1 MNFDA
6 TPVNINSILSIK
18 KIYLIPRNQ
27 REFSWEKTQ
36 LEEFWQDITRNISLN
51 NDEFSFN
58 EYFIG
63 TIVLAGT
70 DSDKQL
76 EIVDGQ
82 QRLSVITILLSL
94 ISREFRKLKE
104 ASLAEDI
111 FKSYIVTVSSSLK
124 RGSLDSK
131 GQSLTEKIQRDT
143 SKNYFK
149 ISFQSEEDLSNK
161 PETIEEKKIRYA
173 GLYFKKQLQKRLL
186 CKLLIKK
193 SNHSYSNEDYA
204 FCLNALYNMITNYLK
219 VVKISV
225 DSEDDAYD
233 IFEVLNARG
242 INLSSIDLIKNKV
255 FQSCTTTFPIDEAKQ
270 KWDDIVNKLAE
281 TDTNETIS
289 SYIRCWWL
297 SNIGYVGE
305 EQLYRSF
312 KRAISEKPTILSPEE
327 FLDKIHKDI
336 DLYIK
341 IIEPSTE
348 HWPQSDQIDIYR
360 ALNAINIFNV
370 SIPRPFILSLL
381 RLRRDFPKRIPQKD
395 LILVLKRI
403 EDFHF
408 KFNSVC
414 KLRPSGIDSTY
425 SVLAIKV
432 NSIANKTQRQDLV
445 KELSG
450 LFERRLPNEKT
461 FCSELN
467 KRIHYSNKKNQQG
480 KLIRYIFE
488 KLERILS
495 NTDEINTGAYSIE
508 HILPQSINNKHYMGT
523 LGNLLPIGYDINERC
538 GNKLLID
545 KISVYRQSRM
555 NIVKRFLNEIDAQ
568 VTDATEKGGDTSL
581 CYDWNEDKIQKRTES
596 LSSLIY
602 SLFKP

>member
-18 KIYLIPRNQ
+18 KIYVIPRNQ
-27 REFSWEKTQ
+27 REFSWENIQ
-36 LEEFWQDITRNISLN
+36 LDEFWQDITRNIKLED
-51 NDEFSFN
+51 DEFTFN

-104 ASLAEDI
+104 DSLADDI
-111 FKSYIVTVSSSLK
+111 FKSYIVTVSSTLK

-143 SKNYFK
+143 TKNYFK
-149 ISFQSEEDLSNK
+149 TSFQSTEDCSNK
-161 PETIEEKKIRYA
+161 PDTPEEKKIRYA
-173 GLYFKKQLQKRLL
+173 GLYFKKKLQKRIL
-186 CKLLIKK
+186 CKLLLKK
-193 SNHSYSNEDYA
+193 NNHTYNNEDYA

-255 FQSCTTTFPIDEAKQ
+255 FQSCTTTFPVDEAKQ
-270 KWDDIVNKLAE
+270 KWDSIANKLAE
-281 TDTNETIS
+281 TDTNETMS

-297 SNIGYVGE
+297 SKIGYVGE

-312 KRAISEKPTILSPEE
+312 KRSISENQLILTPQN
-327 FLDKIHKDI
+327 FLDQIHKDI

-341 IIEPSTE
+341 IIEPSTD

-395 LILVLKRI
+395 LILILKRI

-408 KFNSVC
+408 KFNSIC

-425 SVLAIKV
+425 SVLAVKV
-432 NSIANKTQRQDLV
+432 NAIINKTQR
-445 KELSG
+445 KELIQELSD
-450 LFERRLPNEKT
+450 LFARKVPNEKT
-461 FCSELN
+461 FCVELD
-467 KRIHYSNKKNQQG
+467 KRIHYSNKKNKQG

-495 NTDEINTGAYSIE
+495 NTDEINTGSYSIE
-508 HILPQSINNKHYMGT
+508 HILPQSLNSKHYIGT
-523 LGNLLPIGYDINERC
+523 LGNLLPIGYDINEKC

-545 KISVYRQSRM
+545 KISIYRKSKM
-555 NIVKRFLNEIDAQ
+555 NIVKRFISDVDKQVSEAEEKNEDI
-568 VTDATEKGGDTSL
+568 SS
-581 CYDWNEDKIQKRTES
+581 CYDWNEDKIKKRTQNLS
-596 LSSLIY
+596 LLIY
-602 SLFKP
+602 SLFKS